1 MRRLVPLTFI
11 FISDQYDQLK
21 KYISMFFNID
31 NDEYYLSYG
40 QQQMVNIQETFFK
53 SNDRVIEEKFE
64 SVLDCEPIDLM
75 EYESRQEEIV
85 QKSVDKWLQT

>member
-1 MRRLVPLTFI
+1 MDVLFSKNDANTGKKTMRRLVPLTFI

-53 SNDRVIEEKFE
+53 SNDRVIEEKIGEMF
-64 SVLDCEPIDLM
+64 
-75 EYESRQEEIV
+75 
-85 QKSVDKWLQT
+85 